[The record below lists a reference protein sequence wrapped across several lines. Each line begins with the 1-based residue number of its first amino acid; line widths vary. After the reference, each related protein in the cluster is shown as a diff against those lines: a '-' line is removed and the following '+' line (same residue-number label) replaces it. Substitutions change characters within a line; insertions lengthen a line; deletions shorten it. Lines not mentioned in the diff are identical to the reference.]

1 MRLKKLR
8 KTTKVK
14 INNEGEY
21 LLLME
26 LAEKTGCYIWAG
38 TLNEP
43 TYFNDM
49 EEYRCQSKT
58 IILSSMPPMMTTAIG
73 TITRSMT
80 QASQKDAI
88 PLRKVIKFEVGD
100 KVRVRKEMIRKIKEE
115 KSLLTKIAIPEL
127 KKYVNKENIIEDSFS
142 FDSKRYYYLK
152 GCKDI
157 FYPKKWLDPILP
169 SVPKEETVAGK
180 EE

>member
-1 MRLKKLR
+1 MRLKRLR

-43 TYFNDM
+43 TYFNDTI
-49 EEYRCQSKT
+49 EYRCQSKT
-58 IILSSMPPMMTTAIG
+58 ITLSSTPPMMTTAIG

-100 KVRVRKEMIRKIKEE
+100 KVRVREEMIRKIEEE

-127 KKYVNKENIIEDSFS
+127 KKYVNKEYIIEDSFS
-142 FDSKRYYYLK
+142 FDSKRYYYLE

-169 SVPKEETVAGK
+169 SVPKEETAAGK
-180 EE
+180 KE

>member
-1 MRLKKLR
+1 MRLKRLK

-21 LLLME
+21 LLLMQ
-26 LAEKTGCYIWAG
+26 LAEKAGYIWAG
-38 TLNEP
+38 SLTEP
-43 TYFNDM
+43 TYFNDTK
-49 EEYRCQSKT
+49 EYRCQSKT
-58 IILSSMPPMMTTAIG
+58 ITLSSTPPMLTTAVG
-73 TITRSMT
+73 TMTRTPMCSISLEET
-80 QASQKDAI
+80 V
-88 PLRKVIKFEVGD
+88 PLKKVIKFEVGD
-100 KVRVRKEMIRKIKEE
+100 KIRVREGIIKKLKEE

-127 KKYVNKENIIEDSFS
+127 KKYVNKEYIIEDSFS
-142 FDSKRYYYLK
+142 FDSKRYYYLE

-169 SVPKEETVAGK
+169 SVPKEETAAGK

>member
-58 IILSSMPPMMTTAIG
+58 IMMTTAIG

-127 KKYVNKENIIEDSFS
+127 KKYVNKEYIIEDSFS

>member
-1 MRLKKLR
+1 MRLKRLK

-21 LLLME
+21 LLLMQ
-26 LAEKTGCYIWAG
+26 LAEKAGYIWAG
-38 TLNEP
+38 SLTEP
-43 TYFNDM
+43 TYFNDTK
-49 EEYRCQSKT
+49 EYRCQSKT
-58 IILSSMPPMMTTAIG
+58 ITLSSTPPMLTTAVG
-73 TITRSMT
+73 TMTRTPMCSISLEET
-80 QASQKDAI
+80 V
-88 PLRKVIKFEVGD
+88 PLKKVIKFEVGD
-100 KVRVRKEMIRKIKEE
+100 KVRVREGIIKKLKEE

-127 KKYVNKENIIEDSFS
+127 KKYVNKEYIIEDSFS
-142 FDSKRYYYLK
+142 LDSKRYYYLE

-169 SVPKEETVAGK
+169 SVPKEETAAGK